1 MKRTAVTYGQ
11 LDKVLRSL
19 GFSCRLVTGEPP
31 ARVYEHKETAASF
44 VVSPFPENDFV
55 LDYHLVGART
65 TLDLFGI
72 AEPKVFEAKLQKAG

>member
-1 MKRTAVTYGQ
+1 MKRTDVTYGQ

-19 GFSCRLVTGEPP
+19 GFSCRLLKGDPP
-31 ARVYEHKETAASF
+31 ARRYEHKETGALISIP
-44 VVSPFPENDFV
+44 PFPEADFV

-72 AEPKVFEAKLQKAG
+72 ADPKVFDAKLQKAG